1 MEGQTRSLTPAE
13 FVTELS
19 SGALDAVPPGGLV
32 LSGMAKPAEGNDQA
46 ILFAHGTSCTDWVE
60 IPVAQIE
67 SVEVLRTVR
76 CRDHAH
82 PLVKL
87 HLKAPQSDE
96 GMVFAALTRSLAGRV
111 GGQRRI
117 VRRPKSPS
125 LGNLSGA
132 VPAASGMTGGCAD
145 VNDYEIDG
153 DGQVWCL
160 DWCWEHDGY
169 TEAAFSKC

>member
-1 MEGQTRSLTPAE
+1 MDGQPRSMTPAE
-13 FVTELS
+13 FVTELG
-19 SGALDAVPPGGLV
+19 SGALDAVPSGGALV

-46 ILFAHGTSCTDWVE
+46 ILFAHGTSCADWVE

-117 VRRPKSPS
+117 VRRPKSPG

-132 VPAASGMTGGCAD
+132 VTAVDGGGCAA
-145 VNDYEIDG
+145 VSDYEIDAA
-153 DGQVWCL
+153 GQIWCL

-169 TEAAFSKC
+169 TEAAFSHC